1 MDNDG
6 GEKDEAGVPEV
17 EHTELPEPPDWEWKR
32 PPAEEPRPEPG
43 LPSSVYSRG
52 MGLALAIGGVFVGP
66 VLAGILLGVFLDRQF
81 GSGWFTI
88 LGIFVGTAVALFLL
102 IRLVNR
108 LDKNG

>member
-6 GEKDEAGVPEV
+6 GDRDEAGIPEV
-17 EHTELPEPPDWEWKR
+17 EHTEVPEPPDWEWKR
-32 PPAEEPRPEPG
+32 PSAEEPRPKVG
-43 LPSSVYSRG
+43 LPSSAYSRG

-81 GSGWFTI
+81 DSGWFTI
-88 LGIFVGTAVALFLL
+88 LGIFLGTTVALFLL